1 MSGHKRNSSYYTT
14 RNKIKLIRGGHEYF
28 SLLLNLINNATHSI
42 HLQTYIFEDDETG
55 LIVADALMN
64 AARRQ
69 VPVYFVTDGYASG
82 GLSKL
87 FIARLKKEGIHFTY
101 FEPLFKSRHFY
112 FGRRMHHKVFVV
124 DGRHAMVG
132 GINITNRY
140 NDMPGKP
147 AWLDFAL
154 YVQGEAAV
162 QLFGFCNATW
172 KSEHIIPVDLPADV
186 EEFLQQIPEIDY
198 CSVRVR
204 RNDWVK
210 NKMEIWRSYLE
221 LFNHANRSI
230 VIMCSYF
237 LPGWELLRRLKKASK
252 RGVKIKLVLT
262 GISDVRIAKFAERYL
277 YYWMLKNNIEVFEY
291 QPNVLHAKLA
301 VTDGHWVTIGSYNIN
316 NISARASTEINL
328 DVRNKSF
335 AQKTQIELENI
346 IDQDCLLITK
356 EYYDATTGF
365 FKRFWQKISYH
376 VINLVLKVFTF
387 YFKREFDKQGADQ
400 DYL

>member
-1 MSGHKRNSSYYTT
+1 MSGNKRNRNYYTI
-14 RNKIKLIRGGHEYF
+14 RNKVKLIRGGHEYF
-28 SLLLNLINNATHSI
+28 NLLLDLINSASHSI

-55 LIVADALMN
+55 SMVAEALIK
-64 AARRQ
+64 AAQRK
-69 VPVYFVTDGYASG
+69 VEVYFIADGYASR
-82 GLSKL
+82 GLPKP
-87 FIARLKKEGIHFTY
+87 FIANLEREGIHFRY

-124 DGRHAMVG
+124 DAKHAMVG

-140 NDMPGKP
+140 NDMPGEP

-162 QLFGFCNATW
+162 QLFDFCNESW
-172 KSEHIIPVDLPADV
+172 KFKNTPLVKLPADT
-186 EEFLQQIPEIDY
+186 EAFLDSIPEKEY

-204 RNDWVK
+204 YNDWVK
-210 NKMEIWRSYLE
+210 NKIEIWRSYLE
-221 LFNHANRSI
+221 LFNHANHSI

-262 GISDVRIAKFAERYL
+262 GVSDVRIAKFAERYL
-277 YYWMLKNNIEVFEY
+277 YYWMLKNNIQLYEY

-301 VTDGHWVTIGSYNIN
+301 ITDGHWVTIGSYNIN

-328 DVRNKSF
+328 DVRNKLF
-335 AQKTQIELENI
+335 AQRTQKQVEEIIER
-346 IDQDCLLITK
+346 DCILITT
-356 EYYDATTGF
+356 EYYNSTTGF
-365 FKRFWQKISYH
+365 FKRVWQKLSYH
-376 VINLVLKVFTF
+376 IVNIILKVFTF
-387 YFKREFDKQGADQ
+387 YFKREFNKPIAVQ
-400 DYL
+400 DHL